1 MQTLTKCYP
10 FKKEYNMIKQMLR
23 YTSIECKF
31 PLFTEILTDRRRR
44 TTNQPTD
51 QQTDIMG
58 YRRVALPIRE
68 KVMLS

>member
-23 YTSIECKF
+23 YTSIECEF
-31 PLFTEILTDRRRR
+31 PLFKEIFTDRRR